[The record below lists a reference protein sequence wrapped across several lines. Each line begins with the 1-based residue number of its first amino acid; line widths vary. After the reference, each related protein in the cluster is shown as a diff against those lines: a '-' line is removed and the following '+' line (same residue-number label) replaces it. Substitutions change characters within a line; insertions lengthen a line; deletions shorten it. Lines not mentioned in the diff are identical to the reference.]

1 MQEGLP
7 TEIIKGCAQD
17 SQGYFWVTTD
27 EGIARYDG
35 LKFKS
40 YPGVLH
46 SNYTKGFLTKKD
58 GQLIIFGDLD
68 IYNIYN
74 KGDSVRFKATC
85 NVARVSN
92 DSTVSYPKYLFE
104 DSNSSIWIS
113 EAQSIVKLS
122 NGSTSR
128 YEFGTENRTTQF
140 LRSFAIFEDLTGT
153 VYTSS
158 YQGNVFQYN
167 EQTDSFE
174 KYNRNLPPLIE
185 FAEVIGSQLVIGAS
199 NGLYTANLLE
209 RGGFGEPKLIRAIN
223 TVSFI
228 KKVGP
233 NKLFVATRGTQH
245 YLTDT
250 LYSDFELLPYSI
262 NNINNIY
269 LSDEN
274 DIWISSNEGLILLRE
289 NLFKTIGSQ
298 GEFIES
304 STYDSKSN
312 HIYYATQQNLFE
324 FDPESNSS
332 RLIRT
337 TSDGYFQSLESTSQG
352 LWVADAFETV
362 LLNGADKE
370 ISFNFREQGRFVTEI
385 AADSQDNLW
394 LTVPGHKYAYRVTDT
409 LNLIKYPI
417 DLGNEGVINIIK
429 EGKDGIYLGSSGK
442 GTYLFRKGTAYDQF
456 ENISKPIHFNQN
468 ENIEISDLAFT
479 EDAIF
484 LASSIGL
491 LKYSNDSIVK
501 VNLDKA
507 FTNLPVRSVEE
518 YANGKILFA
527 NAFGLILYDPENDV
541 ADLFNESH
549 GLSSRTISQN
559 GIVVTANN
567 GVWVSTSEGL
577 SYSTSPLTKTGKTK
591 IPHIVEVK
599 INGTPLNTL
608 TDIEADYGS
617 YIEFYVS
624 SITFPEKD
632 INYQYRFGPDDNW
645 KNTSSLISFTNLKK
659 PGEFTL
665 EVRAQ
670 KYGPYNW
677 SDIIKIDFTIDTP
690 YWMEFW
696 FISTVFGG
704 ILGLMIV
711 TSLIV
716 RTENRMQNYRLQ
728 ILVKEKTSE
737 LQQANEH
744 LAHLNEE
751 KNNLIGIVA
760 HDLKSPLS
768 QIIGFA
774 GILKEEVPSSQG
786 KKFVGMIDKA
796 AWNIVGMIDKFLDIN
811 RFESGNFK
819 LEMEN
824 LDISKIVNDVTDQYF
839 NKADEKQI
847 KIHKEI
853 SNQIL
858 VETDREVTKHILD
871 NLISNALKFSEKGS
885 NVYIGLS
892 MKNDKAIMHV
902 KDEGPGLS
910 SEDQKKLFKKFQKL
924 SARPT
929 GNESSSGLG
938 LSIVKRFVDALGGDI
953 KVESELGKGANFI
966 VELPLA
972 S

>member
-35 LKFKS
+35 LKFTS
-40 YPGVLH
+40 YPGVVH
-46 SNYTKGFLTKKD
+46 SNYTKGFLMKED
-58 GQLIIFGDLD
+58 GQLIFFGDLD

-74 KGDSVRFKATC
+74 KGDSVKFKPTC

-92 DSTVSYPKYLFE
+92 DSTVSYPKYLYE

-122 NGSTSR
+122 NGTMSR

-140 LRSFAIFEDLTGT
+140 LRSFAVFEDLKGT
-153 VYTSS
+153 IYTSS
-158 YQGNVFQYN
+158 YQGNVFKFNVQN
-167 EQTDSFE
+167 DSFE
-174 KYNRNLPPLIE
+174 KHGQNLPSNIE
-185 FAEVIGSQLVIGAS
+185 FAEVIGKQLVIGAS
-199 NGLYTANLLE
+199 NGLYSSNLLAG
-209 RGGFGEPKLIRAIN
+209 GGFSKPKLIRAIN
-223 TVSFI
+223 TVSFV
-228 KKVGP
+228 KKVAP
-233 NKLFVATRGTQH
+233 NKLLIATRGTQH

-250 LYSDFELLPYSI
+250 LYSDFQVLPYSI

-289 NLFKTIGSQ
+289 NLFETIGSQ

-304 STYDSKSN
+304 ATYNSESN
-312 HIYYATQQNLFE
+312 LINYATQQSLFE
-324 FDPESNSS
+324 FNPETKSS
-332 RLIRT
+332 TLIRST
-337 TSDGYFQSLESTSQG
+337 PDGYFQSLESTPQG
-352 LWVADAFETV
+352 LWIADAFET
-362 LLNGADKE
+362 LLLDRGNKKV
-370 ISFNFREQGRFVTEI
+370 SFDFREQGRFVTEI
-385 AADSQDNLW
+385 ASDSQDNLW
-394 LTVPGHKYAYRVTDT
+394 LTVPGHTYAYRVTDT
-409 LNLIKYPI
+409 MNLIKYPI

-429 EGKDGIYLGSSGK
+429 EGKDGVYLGSSGK
-442 GTYLFRKGTAYDQF
+442 GSYLFRKGSAYDQF

-479 EDAIF
+479 DDAIF

-501 VNLDKA
+501 VELDKA
-507 FTNLPVRSVEE
+507 FSNLPVRSVEE

-559 GIVVTANN
+559 GILVTENME
-567 GVWVSTSEGL
+567 VWVCTAEGL
-577 SYSTSPLTKTGKTK
+577 SYSTAPLTKTGKTK

-599 INGTPLNTL
+599 VNGTTL
-608 TDIEADYGS
+608 KSTNDIEVDYGS
-617 YIEFYVS
+617 FIEFFVS

-645 KNTSSLISFTNLKK
+645 TNASSLISFTNLKK
-659 PGEFTL
+659 PGDFTL

-670 KYGPYNW
+670 KYGPYKW
-677 SDIIKIDFTIDTP
+677 SDIIKINFTVDTP

-696 FISTVFGG
+696 FIATVFGG

-728 ILVKEKTSE
+728 ILVNEKTAE
-737 LQQANEH
+737 LQKANEH
-744 LAHLNEE
+744 LEYLNDE

-774 GILKEEVPSSQG
+774 GIMKEDPEVKEH
-786 KKFVGMIDKA
+786 KKFVEMIHKA
-796 AWNIVGMIDKFLDIN
+796 AWNIVSMIDKFLDIN
-811 RFESGNFK
+811 RIESGNFK

-824 LDISKIVNDVTDQYF
+824 LDMSQIVNEVTDQF
-839 NKADEKQI
+839 CNKADEKQI
-847 KIHKEI
+847 KIHKNI
-853 SNQIL
+853 SDQVL
-858 VETDREVTKHILD
+858 VETDKEVTKHILD
-871 NLISNALKFSEKGS
+871 NLISNALKFSDKGS
-885 NVYIGLS
+885 NVYVGLS
-892 MKNDKAIMHV
+892 LKNDRAIMHV

-910 SEDQKKLFKKFQKL
+910 PEDQKKLFKKFQKL